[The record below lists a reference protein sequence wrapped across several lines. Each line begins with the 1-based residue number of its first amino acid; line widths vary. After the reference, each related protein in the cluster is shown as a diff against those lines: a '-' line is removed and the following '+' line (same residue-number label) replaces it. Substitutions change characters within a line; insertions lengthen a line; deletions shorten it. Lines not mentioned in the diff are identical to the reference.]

1 MKTVNKKLTFKYFNY
16 KWGRVPTWA
25 RATDHIYEQWY
36 LTRYGYKN
44 HAGLKK
50 FLKNKKSILEAGC
63 GLPTRCGLSRSA
75 VVTKSMTAAATASGR
90 SSVMARRAGGVRTIS

>member
-36 LTRYGYKN
+36 LTRYG
-44 HAGLKK
+44 
-50 FLKNKKSILEAGC
+50 
-63 GLPTRCGLSRSA
+63 SRI
-75 VVTKSMTAAATASGR
+75 MR
-90 SSVMARRAGGVRTIS
+90 D